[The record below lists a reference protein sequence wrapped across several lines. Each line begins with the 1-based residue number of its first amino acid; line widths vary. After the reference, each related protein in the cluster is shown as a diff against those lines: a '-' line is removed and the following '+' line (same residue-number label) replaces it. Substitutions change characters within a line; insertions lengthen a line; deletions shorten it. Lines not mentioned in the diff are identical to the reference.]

1 MTDGQ
6 MRTRE
11 GKLGVAVVGQGW
23 WGRAVVRALEGSDR
37 ISVVTTVDVDPVAA
51 EFARAQGIRF
61 TTDYDAAL
69 GDAEVE
75 AVILCT
81 PHSLHTRQI
90 ARAARAQKHVFCE
103 KPLALTRREAVASV
117 EICNINGVVIGV
129 GHEHRYKPPVLELAG
144 MLRSG
149 ELGTIMQSEATF
161 TMDNLANL
169 EADNWRRSDTE
180 APCGP
185 LTSTG
190 IHALDLCVSVHGA
203 AESVVASLRKVAG
216 GTVDD
221 ALGILVNF
229 KSGAD
234 ALITALIGPPFSI
247 RFAVFGTKGWVEIR
261 DKTHPEAPE
270 GWILTKCMRGGRM
283 ESVESPPS
291 SPVLAGLEAFAEAA
305 CGRAPYPIAQ
315 QEMIATIS
323 ALEAIIKSAAS
334 GQIEQVE
341 G

>member
-6 MRTRE
+6 MRTGE

-23 WGRAVVRALEGSDR
+23 WGKAVVRALAGSDKIR
-37 ISVVTTVDVDPVAA
+37 VVTTVDVDPAA
-51 EFARAQGIRF
+51 EFARERGVGF
-61 TTDYDAAL
+61 TTDYGVVL

-81 PHSLHTRQI
+81 PHSLHTDQI
-90 ARAARAQKHVFCE
+90 ARAAGARKHVFCE

-117 EICNINGVVIGV
+117 DVCNANGVVLGV
-129 GHEHRYKPPVLELAG
+129 GHEHRYKPPVLELAR
-144 MLRSG
+144 MARSG

-169 EADNWRRSDTE
+169 DADNWRRSDTE

-203 AESVVASLRKVAG
+203 AESVVASLRNVAG
-216 GTVDD
+216 GADD
-221 ALGILVNF
+221 GALGILVKF

-247 RFAVFGTKGWVEIR
+247 RFALFGSQGWVEIR
-261 DKTHPEAPE
+261 DKTHPEAAE
-270 GWILTKCMRGGRM
+270 GWILTKCLRGGRM
-283 ESVESPPS
+283 ESVESPPT
-291 SPVLAGLEAFAEAA
+291 SPVLAGLEAFADAA
-305 CGRAPYPIAQ
+305 CGRAPYPLAQ

-323 ALEAIIKSAAS
+323 VLEATIKSAAS
-334 GQIEQVE
+334 GRIERVE